1 MVVRG
6 FLFVVIFSLNMGDDN
21 VMNQYYPP
29 DFDPAKMLP
38 VKAFRPKRT
47 PGPRQMSI
55 RMMMPFTMRCS
66 NCEEYM
72 YIATKFNS
80 KCEKIQGTTALG
92 LNAYR
97 FFGDCKHCKKEFS
110 FRTDPEHSDYV
121 LESGG
126 TRTYEAFKDADF
138 AQAEVAKAKAL
149 EAENETV
156 ALENKIYDTAEEMRR
171 IEELGELRSIN
182 KREAKRHQVIDD
194 AIEKIIAEATAS
206 QSLIDEQE
214 AEEEFRTLK
223 KQIVA
228 TNVSAP
234 SKTQKPSTKPFST
247 LGIKIKPK
255 S

>member
-1 MVVRG
+1 
-6 FLFVVIFSLNMGDDN
+6 MGDDN

-38 VKAFRPKRT
+38 LRAIRQKRA

-66 NCEEYM
+66 HCQEYM

-80 KCEKIQGTTALG
+80 KCEKLEGTTALG

-97 FFGDCKHCKKEFS
+97 FYGDCKHCKKEFT

-138 AQAEVAKAKAL
+138 AEAEVAKAKAL
-149 EAENETV
+149 EAETESV
-156 ALENKIYDTAEEMRR
+156 ALENKIYDTAAEMRR

-182 KREAKRHQVIDD
+182 KREAKRHEIIKHAIDKLAEEAAKELD
-194 AIEKIIAEATAS
+194 GIDEVEIAEEYRLLKIQKT
-206 QSLIDEQE
+206 DEIQQ
-214 AEEEFRTLK
+214 K
-223 KQIVA
+223 K
-228 TNVSAP
+228 T
-234 SKTQKPSTKPFST
+234 TKSSFSN
-247 LGIKIKPK
+247 LAIKIKPK
-255 S
+255 QV